1 MLRFLAALAVCLTLC
16 GGAAA
21 QDMPALATLNA
32 PDPLQPVPAP
42 AEPAQAAGDSA
53 GPGGPDDGPAKLGS
67 LALRGVEAGTAR
79 TADLKSPSGA
89 ARPWCAQER
98 RVGTGAGF
106 CLVN

>member
-1 MLRFLAALAVCLTLC
+1 MPRFLAAPAVCLALC
-16 GGAAA
+16 GAAAA

-32 PDPLQPVPAP
+32 PDPLQPVSVPA
-42 AEPAQAAGDSA
+42 APAQAAGDSA
-53 GPGGPDDGPAKLGS
+53 GSGGPDAGPAKLGS
-67 LALRGVEAGTAR
+67 LALRGVEAATAR

>member
-1 MLRFLAALAVCLTLC
+1 MPRFLAAPAVCLALC
-16 GGAAA
+16 GAAAA

-32 PDPLQPVPAP
+32 PDPPQPVSVPA
-42 AEPAQAAGDSA
+42 APAQAAGDSA
-53 GPGGPDDGPAKLGS
+53 GSGGPDAGPAKLGS
-67 LALRGVEAGTAR
+67 LALRGVEVATAR